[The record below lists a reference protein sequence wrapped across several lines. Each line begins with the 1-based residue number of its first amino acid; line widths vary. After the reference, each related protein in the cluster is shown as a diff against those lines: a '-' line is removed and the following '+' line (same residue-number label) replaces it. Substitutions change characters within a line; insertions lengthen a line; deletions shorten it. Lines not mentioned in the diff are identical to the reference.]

1 MANSVSGGVRSYLW
15 KRVKKSRGL
24 TKIFWLILMAVGSV
38 VPVVGI
44 DRSKELFK
52 TQVIARVKEM
62 LPGHGPDV
70 AASIPGGDP
79 SSPIRVYFSTPDIP
93 KEQSQIAK
101 AVVDLVDKT
110 QKTLDVCG
118 FELDNVVI
126 CDAVV
131 RAAKRG
137 VRVRCVTETDYF
149 KSTEYGIKVFQEAKI
164 PIVDDK
170 RPGALM
176 HDKFMIFDDAS
187 VWTGSMNFT
196 ENCAYKNNNNG
207 MYFDDRKLA
216 ENYATKFHWMF
227 DQHKFGSAPSKGDKI
242 PNPIVTLRD
251 GTIVENYFATH
262 DKVADHVITAVQGSN
277 RSLHFL
283 AFSFTHDGISK
294 AMLTRAQSGVELLG
308 VFEKSQTTN
317 SYSEYARMN
326 KAGPPVEVY
335 TDANSRN
342 MHHKVIVI
350 DGKKTIAGSFNF
362 STNADKSND
371 ENLVIIHNPEVSK
384 LFEEEFQRV
393 FSAAKKKAGAN
404 TMALVDR

>member
-1 MANSVSGGVRSYLW
+1 VW

-24 TKIFWLILMAVGSV
+24 TKVFWLLVLAVGTV
-38 VPVVGI
+38 IPVAGV
-44 DRSKELFK
+44 DRSRELLR
-52 TQVIARVKEM
+52 TQVVARVKQW
-62 LPGHGPDV
+62 LPGRNPDV
-70 AASIPGGDP
+70 AASIPGGDAN
-79 SSPIRVYFSTPDIP
+79 SPIRVYFTTPDQP
-93 KEQSQIAK
+93 KEKSQIAR
-101 AVVDLVDKT
+101 AVVDLVEKT
-110 QKTLDVCG
+110 QKSLDVCG

-137 VRVRCVTETDYF
+137 VKVRCVTETDYF
-149 KSTEYGIKVFQEAKI
+149 KPEEYGIKVFQDAHI

-176 HDKFMIFDDAS
+176 HDKFMVFDDSA

-207 MYFDDRKLA
+207 IYIDDQKLA
-216 ENYATKFHWMF
+216 ANYATKFRWMF
-227 DQHKFGSAPSKGDKI
+227 ELHKFGSAPSRGDKI

-251 GTIVENYFATH
+251 GTIIENYFSTH
-262 DKVADHVITAVQGSN
+262 DKVADHVVTAVQGSN
-277 RSLHFL
+277 LSLHFL

-294 AMLTRAQSGVELLG
+294 AMLTRAHTGVEVRG

-317 SYSEYARMN
+317 SYSEYARMS
-326 KAGPPVEVY
+326 KVGPPVEVY
-335 TDANSRN
+335 TDANPRN
-342 MHHKVIVI
+342 MHHKVIII

-362 STNADKSND
+362 SSNADKSND
-371 ENLVIIHNPEVSK
+371 ENLVIIHSPQVSK

-393 FSAAKKKAGAN
+393 FGAARQKSGGGSI
-404 TMALVDR
+404 ALVNP